1 MDEYNL
7 TIVNQI
13 TKDNEERLRA
23 LEKKIE
29 EQKS

>member
-13 TKDNEERLRA
+13 AKDNEERLRA